1 MRKIFLLP
9 SLITCASMFCGL
21 MAIINVINVAEYGTD
36 LDNYRYLLSCW
47 LILAAAVLDL
57 LDGLVARLTGTE
69 SAFGAQLDSLAD
81 VVAFG
86 VAPAMLI
93 YTRMGHMENRHI
105 AEGTAMFFAV
115 CGALRLARFNVQK
128 THVEKKSFTGLPI
141 PAAAGMVVSS
151 FLFFQRIDSDWD
163 RKFILNFLP
172 VMMMGLAFLMV
183 STISY
188 PSFKQLKLE
197 RRKQFDVLPVL
208 LLVLAVLVI
217 IKEFL
222 EHVVFFGF
230 AVYVLGGVFGHLT
243 RRWWHKDARQGTA
256 DLESDDDDIA
266 DEELDAVNGEEPD
279 ELDVTDAAEDDTDI
293 TESGDYT
300 GAR

>member
-1 MRKIFLLP
+1 
-9 SLITCASMFCGL
+9 MFCGL
-21 MAIINVINVAEYGTD
+21 LSILNVLNVAEYGGT
-36 LDNYRYLLSCW
+36 LDNHRYILSCW

-69 SAFGAQLDSLAD
+69 SLFGEQLDSLAD

-93 YTRMGHMENRHI
+93 YTRMSSMENRHI

-128 THVEKKSFTGLPI
+128 TRAEKKSFTGLPV

-151 FLFFQRIDSDWD
+151 FLFFQRIDPEWD
-163 RKFILNFLP
+163 KRFVLNFLP
-172 VMMMGLAFLMV
+172 VMMVGLAFLMV

-197 RRKQFDVLPVL
+197 RRKQFDMLP
-208 LLVLAVLVI
+208 LLVLFAAFLFFL
-217 IKEFL
+217 KDFL
-222 EHVVFFGF
+222 EAVVFFAF
-230 AVYVLGGVFGHLT
+230 AIYVLGGVVGHIT
-243 RRWWHKDARQGTA
+243 RRWWSKGRHDARR
-256 DLESDDDDIA
+256 A
-266 DEELDAVNGEEPD
+266 DEI
-279 ELDVTDAAEDDTDI
+279 DDTDDDEQEPAPEI
-293 TESGDYT
+293 
-300 GAR
+300 